1 MKRYSRSS
9 LRDARLGFT
18 LIELLVVIAIIA
30 ILAGML
36 LPALSKAKIKAQTIK
51 CLSNLKQFGIA
62 TQLYGDDHQ
71 DTVPGDDFGG
81 QGVLAATLLAPY
93 VGGPTYTGADARNDA
108 LLNKY
113 FGASALF
120 QCPSLRTTSPLV
132 RKLHY
137 TINSVHFP
145 TASVRIMNPDIALFT
160 KLSSVPSPVE
170 TVYFTEIN
178 PESTGIRNGFV
189 NYNLFAPDN
198 ITFNAAGK
206 PNSRSATRMIHS
218 EDKRHSGAAVLTF
231 FDGHVESRKM
241 QPKKIYWRLFNPY
254 APFPP

>member
-1 MKRYSRSS
+1 MKRNSRSS
-9 LRDARLGFT
+9 PPGARPGFT

-36 LPALSKAKIKAQTIK
+36 LPALSKAKVKAQTIK

-62 TQLYGDDHQ
+62 TQLYGDDYQ

-113 FGASALF
+113 FGTSALF

-137 TINSVHFP
+137 TINSVYFP
-145 TASVRIMNPDIALFT
+145 TASSRIMNPDIALFT

-170 TVYFTEIN
+170 TVYLTEIN

-198 ITFNAAGK
+198 ITFNAAGR
-206 PNSRSATRMIHS
+206 PNTKSATRMIHA
-218 EDKRHSGAAVLTF
+218 EDKRHGGSAVLTF
-231 FDGHVESRKM
+231 FDGHAESRKM
-241 QPKKIYWRLFNPY
+241 HPKRIYWRLFNPY

>member
-1 MKRYSRSS
+1 MKQNTRTSPPNNQP
-9 LRDARLGFT
+9 GFT

-36 LPALSKAKIKAQTIK
+36 LPALSKAKVKAQTIK

-62 TQLYGDDHQ
+62 TQLYGDDYQ

-81 QGVLAATLLAPY
+81 RGVLAASLLAPY

-108 LLNKY
+108 LINKY
-113 FGASALF
+113 FATSALF

-137 TINSVHFP
+137 TINSVYFP
-145 TASVRIMNPDIALFT
+145 TASTRIMSPDIALFT
-160 KLSSVPSPVE
+160 KLSSVPNPVE

-178 PESTGIRNGFV
+178 PDSTGIRNGFV

-198 ITFNAAGK
+198 ITFNAQGK
-206 PNSRSATRMIHS
+206 PNTKAATRMIHAD
-218 EDKRHSGAAVLTF
+218 DKRHGGSAVLTF
-231 FDGHVESRKM
+231 FDGHVEIRRM
-241 QPKKIYWRLFNPY
+241 HPKKIYWKLFNPY
-254 APFPP
+254 APLPP

>member
-1 MKRYSRSS
+1 MQCEHR
-9 LRDARLGFT
+9 GFT

-30 ILAGML
+30 ILASML

-62 TQLYGDDHQ
+62 TLLYANDHQ

-81 QGVLAATLLAPY
+81 RGILAATLLAPY
-93 VGGPTYTGADARNDA
+93 VGGPTYTGADARNDT

-113 FGASALF
+113 FSTSKLF
-120 QCPSLRTTSPLV
+120 QCPALRTTSPLV

-137 TINSVHFP
+137 TINSVYFP
-145 TASVRIMNPDIALFT
+145 TASVRIMNPDIALYT
-160 KLSSVPSPVE
+160 KLPTVPSPVE

-198 ITFNAAGK
+198 VTFNAAGR
-206 PNSRSATRMIHS
+206 PNTKSATRMIHA
-218 EDKRHSGAAVLTF
+218 EDKRHSGSAVLTF

-241 QPKKIYWRLFNPY
+241 LPNKIYWRMFNPY